1 MSLDSWD
8 FHNSN
13 HQNKSYFYTLNS
25 GVDPGFFLGRGAPLR
40 HGILTG
46 DGKQIL
52 KVDTMEKAFD

>member
-46 DGKQIL
+46 DVNK
-52 KVDTMEKAFD
+52 F